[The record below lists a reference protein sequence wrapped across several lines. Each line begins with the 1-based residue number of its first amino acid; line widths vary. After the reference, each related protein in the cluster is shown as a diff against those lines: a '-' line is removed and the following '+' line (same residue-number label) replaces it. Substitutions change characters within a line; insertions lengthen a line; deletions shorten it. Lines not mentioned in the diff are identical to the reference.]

1 MKYEAE
7 KRLIDFDFE
16 YTRNVFYTIRKSTS
30 YTGIIT
36 VIK

>member
-16 YTRNVFYTIRKSTS
+16 YTRYDFTRLENLL
-30 YTGIIT
+30 
-36 VIK
+36 VIQE